1 MVHFSLCALNTARF
15 LLGLP
20 LKSSDTLRKK
30 NEMIII
36 TFPGGGASLGDKLVL
51 FCIVEE

>member
-1 MVHFSLCALNTARF
+1 MVHFSLCALNTAQF

-36 TFPGGGASLGDKLVL
+36 TFSRGASLGNKLVL